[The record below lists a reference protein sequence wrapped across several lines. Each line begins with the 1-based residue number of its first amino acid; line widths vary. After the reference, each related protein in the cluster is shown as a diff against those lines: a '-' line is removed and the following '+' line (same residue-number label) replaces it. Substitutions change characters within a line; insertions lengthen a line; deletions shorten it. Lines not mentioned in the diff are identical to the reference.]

1 MTTATPSPPR
11 CNLYPLHRGRG
22 PHPGDRQGTAGPA
35 RLIVEVLA
43 LFEVRDE
50 RGAGE
55 MPSQLLLRV
64 GPSRAVKSQVR
75 RHNCR
80 YRNHRRKFELYFD
93 V

>member
-55 MPSQLLLRV
+55 IDS
-64 GPSRAVKSQVR
+64 
-75 RHNCR
+75 
-80 YRNHRRKFELYFD
+80 
-93 V
+93 